1 MANVAKYVEDYE
13 VALKK
18 QALQEEKKKKVAK
31 AKAAKMKPA
40 KGKGR
45 RIEPSFE
52 ESGEFEDNNATGE
65 EESGAE
71 MTGK

>member
-18 QALQEEKKKKVAK
+18 QALREKKKAAKKK
-31 AKAAKMKPA
+31 AKATR

-45 RIEPSFE
+45 RTEPSSE
-52 ESGEFEDNNATGE
+52 ESGEFEDDNATGE

-71 MTGK
+71 TTGK